1 MSPVSASSSSSSSG
15 SPKPESSESP
25 KKAKSRKKMKRP
37 TTAGAACRP
46 RSTARSYSFQRQ
58 FSQIRSRADGFGHP
72 VPWPLPVPLASPRL
86 LFNCPWTYGIPPD
99 FCFESLSCPDLP
111 NGDLKYVLQSG
122 SKQSERHPPRLL
134 PETFFFAVWSAQGL
148 SGLRTD
154 SPCSGASHSRCNA
167 PHRTNEAWRGDCK

>member
-1 MSPVSASSSSSSSG
+1 MCCLTEKMSQSV
-15 SPKPESSESP
+15 
-25 KKAKSRKKMKRP
+25 KRAL
-37 TTAGAACRP
+37 TRAIALGENWISN
-46 RSTARSYSFQRQ
+46 RSFALLSFQRQ
-58 FSQIRSRADGFGHP
+58 FSQIRSRADGFGRP

-86 LFNCPWTYGIPPD
+86 LFHCPWTYGIPPD

-134 PETFFFAVWSAQGL
+134 PEIFFFAVWSAQGL
-148 SGLRTD
+148 SGMRTD
-154 SPCSGASHSRCNA
+154 LPCSGTSHSRCKA